1 MAVPDIFCDDPN
13 TERLAS
19 YFVEL
24 YDYLAERGVPEE
36 CLPNPWHVLRRVTKA
51 IDHELVREWLDAYSE
66 VEAEID
72 DEDDEDGEAPTFPP
86 SRAQTRRSRPRPSYL
101 RALDGA
107 RKPPEGTDD
116 DDAVSGDEGP

>member
-1 MAVPDIFCDDPN
+1 MTVPDIFCDDPN

-36 CLPNPWHVLRRVTKA
+36 CLPNPWHVLRRVTKV
-51 IDHELVREWLDAYSE
+51 IDHELVREWLDAYSD
-66 VEAEID
+66 VEAEI
-72 DEDDEDGEAPTFPP
+72 EEEGPETPTFPP
-86 SRAQTRRSRPRPSYL
+86 RTQTRRSRPRPSYL

-107 RKPPEGTDD
+107 RQPPAERTD